1 MEEAS
6 RNTLQSMFEAI
17 EDPQVDR
24 TKQHQL
30 LDIIIIAILGVL
42 CGAEGWVD
50 IESFGKT
57 KEAWLKTFLELP
69 NGIPSHDTFGRVFA
83 RIDPKQFEECFLNW
97 VRSLNEKIAGVVAL
111 DGKTLR
117 RSHDA
122 ANGKK
127 ALHMVSAWAAENRL
141 VLAQVAVDEK
151 SNEITAIPELLK
163 LLALEGCIVTIDA
176 IGTQRAIAAQIIEQN
191 GDYALALKENQG
203 NLYENVK
210 DTFALACKDHFRD
223 IEHQFY
229 ESIEKDHGRL
239 EIRKHWM
246 IDDLEQL
253 TYLDQE
259 GRWKGLQAIGMVVSE
274 RRICLEVTTETR
286 YYLLS
291 FAREVQRFAT
301 SIRSH
306 WGIENSV
313 HWVLDV
319 AFREDESRIRT
330 GHADHNLA
338 VLRHLS
344 TPAQAKAWCSPPRQ
358 SREHW
363 GWYSDE
369 AAAAPDPDRKR
380 CPAPRPGGSAW

>member
-1 MEEAS
+1 MAQGS
-6 RNTLQSMFEAI
+6 MNSLQSIFEAI
-17 EDPQVDR
+17 EDPRVDR
-24 TKQHQL
+24 TKRHQL

-42 CGAEGWVD
+42 CGAEGWVE

-57 KEAWLKTFLELP
+57 KEAWLRSFLDLP

-83 RIDPKQFEECFLNW
+83 RIDPKQFEACFLNW
-97 VRSLNEKIAGVVAL
+97 VRSLHEKITGVIAI

-127 ALHMVSAWAAENRL
+127 ALHLVSAWAVENRL

-151 SNEITAIPELLK
+151 SNEITAIPELLQ
-163 LLALEGCIVTIDA
+163 LLVLEGCIVTIDA
-176 IGTQRAIAAQIIEQN
+176 MGTQKTIAAQIIEQK

-203 NLYENVK
+203 NLYEDVK
-210 DTFALACKDHFRD
+210 DTFTLARQEDFRQ
-223 IEHQFY
+223 IEHQFHQT
-229 ESIEKDHGRL
+229 IEKDHGRL

-246 IDDLEQL
+246 IDDRAYLN
-253 TYLDQE
+253 YLDE
-259 GRWKGLQAIGMVVSE
+259 VGKWKGLRAIGMVESE
-274 RRICLEVTTETR
+274 RRIGQEVTIETR

-291 FAREVQRFAT
+291 FARDVKRFAT

-313 HWVLDV
+313 HWVLDI

-330 GHADHNLA
+330 GYADHNLA
-338 VLRHLS
+338 VLRHLALNLLRQEK
-344 TPAQAKAWCSPPRQ
+344 TANIGIKAKRLKA
-358 SREHW
+358 
-363 GWYSDE
+363 GWSNDYLLKVLASVH
-369 AAAAPDPDRKR
+369 
-380 CPAPRPGGSAW
+380 

>member
-1 MEEAS
+1 
-6 RNTLQSMFEAI
+6 
-17 EDPQVDR
+17 
-24 TKQHQL
+24 
-30 LDIIIIAILGVL
+30 
-42 CGAEGWVD
+42 
-50 IESFGKT
+50 
-57 KEAWLKTFLELP
+57 
-69 NGIPSHDTFGRVFA
+69 
-83 RIDPKQFEECFLNW
+83 

-151 SNEITAIPELLK
+151 SNEITALPELLK

-210 DTFALACKDHFRD
+210 DTFALARKDHFRD

-274 RRICLEVTTETR
+274 RRIGLEVTTETR

-338 VLRHLS
+338 VLRHLALNLLRQEK
-344 TPAQAKAWCSPPRQ
+344 TAKIGIKAKRLKA
-358 SREHW
+358 
-363 GWYSDE
+363 GWSNDYLLKVLE
-369 AAAAPDPDRKR
+369 AVN
-380 CPAPRPGGSAW
+380 